1 MTETPRLF
9 SEHNPKLQLALDST
23 SLGAYMFCPRFYQ
36 YNILEGYHGDSID
49 LGFGILIHKGKEV
62 YHKALLAGKTW
73 EQAQLEAVKA
83 VFEASGTWEA
93 IPCECGQTEPT
104 MGWPCTHGIC
114 LWGRKDWTPWGG
126 IYMDMWRCTGTEKY
140 QNNKGNKAKCPYSH
154 VGKWFE
160 APGPGT
166 CGECGSA
173 TETVNRYLPFHKQK
187 HRANLMRA
195 IVWWAED
202 DKDSKWDCIKDPLT
216 DLPAVELHFVLPL
229 EKKNMYGESYWLCGY
244 LDAVKSY
251 TDEYYWTDSK
261 STKNTISNNYFSQ
274 FDSNIQMSTYDYAST
289 RLFPT
294 LDIAGGLIE
303 GIQVTVD
310 GARFGMHI
318 VHRSAPLRQE
328 YLVDLSHW
336 INEMENSADMN
347 YWPKNER
354 QCYMCMFKSV
364 CSSEPQHRQA
374 MLDGN
379 FEKRL
384 WNPLEARE

>member
-1 MTETPRLF
+1 MTEPSLF
-9 SEHNPKLQLALDST
+9 SAHNPKLQLALDST

-36 YNILEGYHGDSID
+36 YNILEGYRGDSID
-49 LGFGILIHKGKEV
+49 LAFGILIHKGKEV
-62 YHKALLAGKTW
+62 YHKVLLAGKTW

-83 VFEASGTWEA
+83 VFEASGKWGYVPGDDGSTWE
-93 IPCECGQTEPT
+93 
-104 MGWPCTHGIC
+104 
-114 LWGRKDWTPWGG
+114 PWGG

-140 QNNKGNKAKCPYSH
+140 KNNKGNVAKCPWSH
-154 VGKWFE
+154 KGKWFD

-187 HRANLMRA
+187 HRYNLMRA
-195 IVWWAED
+195 IVWWTED
-202 DKDSKWDCIKDPLT
+202 DRDSKWDCINDPLT
-216 DLPAVELHFVLPL
+216 DLPAVELHFVLPMEQRNL
-229 EKKNMYGESYWLCGY
+229 YGENYWLCGY

-251 TDEYYWTDSK
+251 SDEYYWTDSK
-261 STKNTISNNYFSQ
+261 STKNTISDNYFSQ
-274 FDSNIQMSTYDYAST
+274 FDSNIQMSTYDYAAS

-328 YLVDLSHW
+328 YLVDLSYW
-336 INEMENSADMN
+336 IQRMEFDADRN

-379 FEKRL
+379 FEKVM